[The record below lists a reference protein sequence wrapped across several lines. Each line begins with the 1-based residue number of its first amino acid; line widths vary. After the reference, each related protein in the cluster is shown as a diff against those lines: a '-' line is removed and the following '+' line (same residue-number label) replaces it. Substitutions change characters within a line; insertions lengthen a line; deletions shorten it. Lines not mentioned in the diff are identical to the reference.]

1 MTSTKKTKRL
11 VILDTHAIVHRAYH
25 AIPDLTSSKGE
36 PTGALY
42 GLTAMLLKSIADL
55 KPDYIIAARDR
66 AEKTHRHEVFEDYKG
81 TRAKTDDA
89 LVEQL
94 KRTDIV
100 FDAFGIPT
108 LDVAGFEADDVI
120 GTVAYRLAKRKDLET
135 VILTGDMDMMQLI
148 VDGRVTVYRLL
159 TGISDM
165 KLFDE
170 KAVEE
175 RYGFGPLH
183 VPDFKGISGDASDNI
198 KGVPGVGEGSA
209 TKLIETFGGL
219 DEIYKAI
226 RKDGVEDVAKKAG
239 IQKRYVQLVADNEE
253 SARFSKSLATI
264 RRDAPIT
271 FTQPDHPWRIEDHM
285 QGILAL
291 CEKMEFQSLKKRLP
305 RVDGPAT
312 SVDAPAV
319 KEERAVDAGTLQE
332 TAIALWLLHSDT
344 TAPSLEDIL
353 RYLPVRGTQTGAKV
367 DLPADLPARGAQAG
381 VSAQAGKFESARK
394 IIFDELKKTQS
405 IQRVYDTIEHPL
417 IPVIERMNKDGVF
430 LDVPY
435 LKKLAEEY
443 KKELGKISTRIFK
456 AAGREFNI
464 NSPKQLATVLFD
476 ELKLTPAKQKKTP
489 GGARTTREDELEK
502 MTDLHPVIADILA
515 YRELHKLLSTYIL
528 NMPDMVAQDGRL
540 HAEFLQA
547 GSTTGRMAS
556 QNPNLQNIPI
566 KSDYGRRVRSAFTA
580 SSGCLLAAL
589 DYSQIE
595 LRIAAG
601 LSGDKKLLKVF
612 AEGGDVHTEV
622 ASQVFG
628 VPRESVDYEMRRK
641 AKVINFG
648 ILYGMGSNA
657 LKANLGNVSREEAA
671 KFLSEYFKKFS
682 GLALWVEKTKLDA
695 ARTGFTETLFGRRRY
710 FPGFKSPLPNLRAQA
725 ERMAVNAPI
734 QGTQSDIIKL
744 AMVKA
749 DEMIEENKWRDTA
762 RLVLQI
768 HDELVYEIK
777 KGDAEKIAR
786 EICGVMESVVP
797 KGKLSGVPIVAE
809 ISIGENWGA
818 LKKVSRI

>member
-175 RYGFGPLH
+175 RYGFGPAH

-239 IQKRYVQLVADNEE
+239 VQKRYVQLVADNED

-264 RRDAPIT
+264 RRDAPII
-271 FTQPDHPWRIEDHM
+271 FTEPDHPWRIEDHM

-312 SVDAPAV
+312 SADAPAV

-332 TAIALWLLHSDT
+332 TAIALWLLHSDR
-344 TAPSLEDIL
+344 TAPTQEDIL
-353 RYLPVRGTQTGAKV
+353 RYAKV
-367 DLPADLPARGAQAG
+367 DLPAE

-394 IIFDELKKTQS
+394 IIFDELKKTES

-476 ELKLTPAKQKKTP
+476 ELKLTPVKQKKTP

-566 KSDYGRRVRSAFTA
+566 KSEYGRRVRSAFRA
-580 SSGCLLAAL
+580 SPGFVLAAL

-628 VPRESVDYEMRRK
+628 VPRERVDYEMRRK

-657 LKANLGNVSREEAA
+657 LKANLGNVSREEAT

-749 DEMIEENKWRDTA
+749 DTLIEEKGLRGKA

-768 HDELVYEIK
+768 HDELVYEIAEK
-777 KGDAEKIAR
+777 DAEPIAR
-786 EICGVMESVVP
+786 EICAVMESVVP

-809 ISIGENWGA
+809 ISIGENWGN
-818 LKKVSRI
+818 LKRVSGI